1 MIKLRNKI
9 SFFILAFAALGLLS
23 SLMHYHGYTLDCLE
37 HAGEPHYTQYELV
50 CPVCTLHVQIDSDDP
65 ATFLGELEFK
75 EYVVSS
81 DDTIPLQ
88 ENYDSPL
95 GRSPPFIA

>member
-1 MIKLRNKI
+1 LTQLRNKL
-9 SFFILAFAALGLLS
+9 SVFILAIAAIGLLS
-23 SLMHYHGYTLDCLE
+23 SLMHYHGATLDCLE
-37 HAGEPHYTQYELV
+37 HAGEPHYTEYEWV
-50 CPVCTLHVQIDSDDP
+50 CPVCTIHVQIDSDDP
-65 ATFLGELEFK
+65 TTFFAELEFK

-88 ENYDSPL
+88 EDYDSPL